1 MTNAEAVSLLKQ
13 ALAEIEWT
21 QPMQYAAAI
30 DKAIEALEERMTLK
44 DTPTI
49 PITDNLETILIC
61 AVRYACGRNTYM
73 PGLVQDYIIGTFGG
87 KLKKST
93 LEIMQRDIEEQI
105 DMMRRFEPDPIIP
118 SLSEH
123 DLMFGLRD
131 WVGKELAAKE
141 AKV

>member
-1 MTNAEAVSLLKQ
+1 MKQ
-13 ALAEIEWT
+13 
-21 QPMQYAAAI
+21 
-30 DKAIEALEERMTLK
+30 
-44 DTPTI
+44 PTI
-49 PITDNLETILIC
+49 PIIDGLETILIC

-73 PGLVQDYIIGTFGG
+73 PGLVQDYIIGTFSG

-105 DMMRRFEPDPIIP
+105 DMMRRFELDRISP

-131 WVGKELAAKE
+131 WCGEELAKMDGERKE
-141 AKV
+141 T